1 MYPILTLPDVLKNYA
16 GSSKGPLR
24 YVTPERTKAF
34 QIKMY
39 FLNS

>member
-16 GSSKGPLR
+16 SNSKGPLG

-34 QIKMY
+34 RIKMY